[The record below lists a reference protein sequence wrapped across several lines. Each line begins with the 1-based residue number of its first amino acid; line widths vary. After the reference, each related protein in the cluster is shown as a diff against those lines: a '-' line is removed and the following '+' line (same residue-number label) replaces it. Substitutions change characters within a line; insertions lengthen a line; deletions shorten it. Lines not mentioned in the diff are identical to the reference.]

1 MCVCVCVCH
10 LLCFLSHNRS
20 ENDKS
25 VEIYIYK
32 YVLDLQCKVQML
44 FCIIICMYF
53 DYFGSLIICR
63 DFLGTDS
70 VVHEHGL
77 T

>member
-1 MCVCVCVCH
+1 MCVWH

-44 FCIIICMYF
+44 FCIIIGMYF